1 MPFSLQEP
9 PQRLYLHSQM
19 DDRMVN
25 LFTFHKQEYFLKIF
39 WNGPS
44 LSNSTTS
51 AGVSA
56 ILTPHLDSC
65 SHFWTSFPFLKLTPL
80 KCVLL
85 TAQKVT
91 WNLNLF
97 SSAKNLSTVPCSP
110 SNKKP
115 SYLSWHRKF
124 SLSWLLPTSRV
135 VSTHPTLGKFLPS
148 LFLVYWIIC
157 NSNYTIFETTTLV
170 LKFLSL
176 PDMLFH
182 SVFAWR
188 TPLFP
193 SRFILDIRSSRKSP
207 LILGRCG

>member
-1 MPFSLQEP
+1 MYWQYTEVLGIISEKDDAVLTPRTTTEAISTLTDGWQDGQSIHF
-9 PQRLYLHSQM
+9 PQI
-19 DDRMVN
+19 
-25 LFTFHKQEYFLKIF
+25 LKIF

-115 SYLSWHRKF
+115 SCLSWHRKF

-135 VSTHPTLGKFLPS
+135 VSTHPLWANFCL
-148 LFLVYWIIC
+148 LF
-157 NSNYTIFETTTLV
+157 F
-170 LKFLSL
+170 
-176 PDMLFH
+176 
-182 SVFAWR
+182 
-188 TPLFP
+188 
-193 SRFILDIRSSRKSP
+193 
-207 LILGRCG
+207 